1 MDKKDAENDIE
12 NVLGCVAFAGLI
24 LTITLLVAFYFIQFY
39 R

>member
-1 MDKKDAENDIE
+1 MDEKNSENDIE
-12 NVLGCVAFAGLI
+12 NVLGCVAFAGLV